1 MGVYAVVLSRWAHLY
16 PVDAP
21 RWMDLAAFPA
31 LEALAQGQEA
41 RVETPV
47 TARAEGLG
55 KHPFTDP
62 QQPNPPEGSVL

>member
-1 MGVYAVVLSRWAHLY
+1 MARCDVLAGRL
-16 PVDAP
+16 
-21 RWMDLAAFPA
+21 RLAQQSLEFVEVA
-31 LEALAQGQEA
+31 LMQCRIVIPQGQEA